1 MVVPFAAGGPM
12 DVVGR
17 IMATALSEQLGQQVV
32 VENVGGGGGMTG
44 AARVAKAAPDGYQ
57 FGLGNVG
64 THAVSQSLSKNP
76 PYHVTTDFAPVAL
89 FADLSLVL
97 VTRKDLPANNLQEF
111 IAYARA
117 NHDKMQFASASAGS
131 ATHLGCA
138 LLNAAIG
145 VDVTH
150 IPYRGG
156 GPAMQDIVAG
166 RVDYICIDT
175 PGVIS
180 LIRAARSRRSRCS
193 PAPAPRACRTCR
205 PRRSRACRASRR
217 RTGRRSSCR
226 RTRPRRSSQ
235 KLQAATSAA
244 VDTPAVRERMKEI
257 GIDPVAPERRSS
269 AYLGTFVAAEI
280 AKWAGPVKASGL
292 AIGLVATLL
301 RLLPV
306 RRASAHYFPGSAASF
321 STGAQRAISS
331 FTYLSNAAGVRSRFS
346 GIEPPSVLIRICT
359 PSSSSALSSAPA
371 SLSTI
376 VRRRAL
382 RRENPGPDAHLVVDA
397 EFLRGRHVRQRRQPL
412 RGRHGVGL
420 DRAGLDLL
428 GTLTD
433 CSQKKSTWPPIRSFI
448 AGPVPR

>member
-1 MVVPFAAGGPM
+1 MSRRAVIALAFALIPALAFAQSSTSWPTHPVTMVVPFAAGGPM

-17 IMATALSEQLGQQVV
+17 IMATALGTQLGQQVV

-44 AARVAKAAPDGYQ
+44 SARVAKAAPDGYQ

-76 PYHVTTDFAPVAL
+76 PYHVTTDLAPVAL

-111 IAYARA
+111 IAYAKA
-117 NHDKMQFASASAGS
+117 NHAKMQFASAGAGS
-131 ATHLGCA
+131 ATHLGCS

-180 LIRAARSRRSRCS
+180 LIQSGQIKALAVLSSTRAASLPNVPTAQEQGLKGFEAANWAAFFMPKDT
-193 PAPAPRACRTCR
+193 PAPIV
-205 PRRSRACRASRR
+205 
-217 RTGRRSSCR
+217 
-226 RTRPRRSSQ
+226 Q

-244 VDTPAVRERMKEI
+244 VDTPAVRDRMKQL
-257 GIDPVAPERRSS
+257 GIDPVPPERRSS

-292 AIGLVATLL
+292 
-301 RLLPV
+301 
-306 RRASAHYFPGSAASF
+306 
-321 STGAQRAISS
+321 
-331 FTYLSNAAGVRSRFS
+331 
-346 GIEPPSVLIRICT
+346 SV
-359 PSSSSALSSAPA
+359 
-371 SLSTI
+371 
-376 VRRRAL
+376 
-382 RRENPGPDAHLVVDA
+382 D
-397 EFLRGRHVRQRRQPL
+397 
-412 RGRHGVGL
+412 
-420 DRAGLDLL
+420 
-428 GTLTD
+428 
-433 CSQKKSTWPPIRSFI
+433 
-448 AGPVPR
+448 